1 MHSLTMRKRGVLIA
15 LEGIDGAGKTT
26 HALLLAEWLKG
37 KGYKVIVTSEPT
49 ESSIG
54 KLIRTKLAEK
64 ASHPAVMTL
73 LFAADRVDHFEK
85 LKPFIK
91 NGAIIILDRYTESS
105 ICYQAAEGLN
115 MEWIETVNKWVPKP
129 DLTVL
134 LDVDVRIALQ
144 RIKEKKRE
152 KYEEQE
158 FLALVRKN
166 YLKRAEE
173 KGYLIIDSS
182 LPLKEVQEKLRKVV
196 ASFLEKNV

>member
-1 MHSLTMRKRGVLIA
+1 MLIA

>member
-1 MHSLTMRKRGVLIA
+1 VLIA

>member
-1 MHSLTMRKRGVLIA
+1 MRKRGVLIA